1 MKYSKQTFSINFRNK
16 NELYHRKNVRKVTF
30 IDEDLFATGSADSVI
45 KLWKTG
51 HSSSSVRNE

>member
-1 MKYSKQTFSINFRNK
+1 MEHLKQTFSINLRNK
-16 NELYHRKNVRKVTF
+16 NELYHRKNVRKVSF
-30 IDEDLFATGSADSVI
+30 IDEDLFVTGSADSVI